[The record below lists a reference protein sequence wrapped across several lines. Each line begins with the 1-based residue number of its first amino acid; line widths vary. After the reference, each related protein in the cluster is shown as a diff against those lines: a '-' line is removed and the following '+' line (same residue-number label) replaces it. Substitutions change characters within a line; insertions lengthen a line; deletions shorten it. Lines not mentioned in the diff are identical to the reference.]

1 MKDINVRVTFMEEVL
16 GSLPADPE
24 VYKKFIASK
33 APDAQTLEQ
42 EVAEFGEDTVLDNKV
57 TVFLKD
63 EAGHPYLYDYQ
74 IRGFLKEAIGFMK
87 KVSGSACSKISAHK
101 KAVDGLIFVKER
113 KIPFMTPTGVQVPS
127 HMMGYCQRPLRA
139 STAQGE
145 RIALA
150 ISETVPA
157 GSYAEFTI
165 HMMVDDHEAAV
176 KEALDYGAYH
186 GFLQWRNSGKGKFK
200 WEEI

>member
-1 MKDINVRVTFMEEVL
+1 MKEIRVRCTLTNEVL
-16 GSLPADPE
+16 GSLPADPD

-57 TVFLKD
+57 TVFLHD
-63 EAGHPYLYDYQ
+63 NEGHPYLYDYQ
-74 IRGFLKEAIGFMK
+74 VRGFLKEAIGFLK
-87 KVSGSACSKISAHK
+87 KVEGTECSKLKSYK
-101 KAVDGLIFVKER
+101 KIVDGLIFVEER
-113 KIPFMTPTGVQVPS
+113 KIPFMTPLGTQVPA
-127 HMMGYCQRPLRA
+127 HMMGLCQRPLRA

-157 GSYAEFTI
+157 GSYVEFTI
-165 HMMVDDHEAAV
+165 KLFCDEHEKAV
-176 KEALDYGAYH
+176 REALDYGKYH
-186 GFLQWRNSGKGKFK
+186 GFLQWRSASKGSFI
-200 WEEI
+200 WEEV